1 MPPSRRPITR
11 HTLPDNVCLALVK
24 DPVKVIMQVLRILT
38 GSFHCLERRVAL
50 FGKAHEMSGFAGANA
65 LKIMPLIPGL
75 AAAFIVTL
83 SSKLAR

>member
-1 MPPSRRPITR
+1 MPGIGQGPSKS
-11 HTLPDNVCLALVK
+11 DNASAE
-24 DPVKVIMQVLRILT
+24 DTHWQFP
-38 GSFHCLERRVAL
+38 CLERRVAL
-50 FGKAHEMSGFAGANA
+50 FGKAHEMSGFAWANT